1 MRLLRI
7 ILARALFLCV
17 VKLIEA
23 EERALRL
30 PPLKSMKDDTP

>member
-7 ILARALFLCV
+7 ILARVLFWCV

-23 EERALRL
+23 EERALGL
-30 PPLKSMKDDTP
+30 APLSRSANDEH

>member
-7 ILARALFLCV
+7 ILARALFWCV

-23 EERALRL
+23 EERALGL
-30 PPLKSMKDDTP
+30 APLKQERER